1 MRLKLLLTP
10 RDNLLSLL
18 FAVNIIIISA
28 CQGPPAEKPN
38 VLLIMIDDLN
48 DCIELFKGHPQSLT
62 PNINK
67 LAKSGTSFLNA
78 HTNAPMCGPRNPS
91 MERWDFRRGLGEC
104 KGDCFWSC
112 LHKRC
117 FYSA

>member
-1 MRLKLLLTP
+1 MRLKLLLAP
-10 RDNLLSLL
+10 KDNLLRLL
-18 FAVNIIIISA
+18 FAVNILIISA
-28 CQGPPAEKPN
+28 CQSPPAKKPN

-78 HTNAPMCGPRNPS
+78 HTNAPMCGPSRAS
-91 MERWDFRRGLGEC
+91 MLMGIYPHKSGNFLCLRGLIIP
-104 KGDCFWSC
+104 
-112 LHKRC
+112 
-117 FYSA
+117 Y